1 MPMNNNVGTKRKLL
15 AVSFFPAFFPPS
27 SGGEQRCYYFYR
39 HLSEYFDVTLLS
51 MTYPSAKREE
61 IAHLPNFRELRI
73 PKPPETDQIHY
84 QLSSEGIGPECSAL
98 AIALASRFG
107 DTFSGELAAQAVNAD
122 LIIHDS
128 PFTLPYDR
136 NMGSDGVP
144 RIYNAYNV
152 EYQLAAQIFRGEI
165 GVRATEFV
173 HFLESELVAQASAV
187 LAISKEEADTFVGE
201 FSVPRERI
209 INAPNGFEPDTYDAG
224 RIERDDSVLF
234 LGSGHPPNIQAV
246 DFIIDVLA
254 PALPE
259 VTFNIVGSVC
269 RAFQRVLP
277 RNVRLLGFVDEQ
289 EKARLLLTCGAAIN
303 PLCAGAGTNLK
314 MLDYLSHGA
323 PVVTTS
329 IGARG
334 LPLTDGEH
342 VFLAEYERFAEVLR
356 ATLGHRPLAE
366 EVALRGQQEV
376 IGTLSWAG
384 IARHVANE
392 LHKLLHDHDE
402 LPRRRRVLTVCD
414 YPVDRPMGGGQVRI
428 AEMLR
433 ELGREFDVTL
443 VCFTNEPASSTR
455 AIADGVIQFAIP
467 KSPAHLAQQ
476 ASADNGFS
484 ISVADVVSGYHCGP
498 GTAFYERFAMLS
510 RHTDIILFEQCYL
523 AGLLGAA
530 PQGIPVVYSSQNV
543 EYDLKRALYAG
554 RADGNS
560 WLDAVQQFE
569 SALLARSELTVC
581 VSPSDAQRFRAIA
594 PDEKTVVVE
603 NGIRLCPPGHRSY
616 EARERLAV
624 FLGSSHP
631 PNIRAARFII
641 EVLAPS
647 VPDITFALAG
657 SVCTAV
663 ANCVLP
669 GNVLL
674 LGFLEVSEKAA
685 LLELADIAVNPLF
698 DGGGSS
704 LKVPDF
710 FAAGLPVVSSAVGVR
725 GYAALPGIHYVSA
738 DADSFVREVKDLMA
752 DPARRRFLSMQS
764 RRFAEQELDWEL
776 LGGRMRR
783 HLRSLLPRRKRP
795 RVLVLTYRF
804 GSPPRGGAETFLLRL
819 LEQWKVQDEMDVD
832 VASTRVGTIK
842 DNLHFSAIYGAPEGA
857 EIATLDVGTVHYF
870 DVDEPVPQA
879 MRLAKLLH
887 AMWMRESLE
896 LGRRLAKRDDRP
908 GLLGGW
914 NHAER
919 TSAGVV
925 CWAGSRA
932 QIRIPSGATKCT
944 VWGTIPSGTLALA
957 AMVAEQPLQEWKL
970 SANFNVEFA
979 LPAGSNIV
987 ELVSSKTMDSSIDPR
1002 ELAFLAS
1009 SIEFQV
1015 GNAGLKVDL
1024 SASLELR
1031 AKEVDTAAWVAD
1043 LVDVTEARDP
1053 LDDAIFVQ
1061 IRGPQSR
1068 ALDAWLD
1075 RELAGYDLLLVQGVP
1090 FATVPAGVRAA
1101 RRQGVPCVAL
1111 PHYHMEDRYY
1121 HWQSF
1126 YEAFSHADTVI
1137 AAPER
1142 SRKMFFDRIGAAAEV
1157 LPGGGLDP
1165 ADFSDE
1171 NIRAGRL
1178 AFQRLR
1184 NDGRPF
1190 VLVLGR
1196 KAGAKNYRM
1205 TIQAVELLRRHG
1217 RQLDL
1222 VMIGPD
1228 DDGLLLDDDGV
1239 CYYGSQ
1245 PRDVVIGAL
1254 AEAVCLVNMSDSE
1267 SFGIVLLEAWMAGT
1281 PVIAR
1286 ASCVAFAELVE
1297 DGENGYL
1304 ADDVSEIAERVT
1316 SYLLSPDLAAE
1327 HAKCGFALARSFSWA
1342 TLANEVSELVH
1353 RLVR

>member
-1 MPMNNNVGTKRKLL
+1 MNSDVGPKRKLL

-51 MTYPSAKREE
+51 MTYPSAVREE
-61 IAHLPNFRELRI
+61 IIHLPTFRELRI

-98 AIALASRFG
+98 AVALASSFG
-107 DTFSGELAAQAVNAD
+107 DIFAGELAAQAVNAD
-122 LIIHDS
+122 LIIHES

-136 NMGSDGVP
+136 NIGSDGVP
-144 RIYNAYNV
+144 RVYNAYNV
-152 EYQLAAQIFRGEI
+152 EYQLAAQIFRGDI

-173 HFLESELVAQASAV
+173 RFLETELVAHASAV
-187 LAISKEEADTFVGE
+187 LAISQEEAAIFVDE

-209 INAPNGFEPDTYDAG
+209 ISAPNGFEPDTGDVG
-224 RIERDDSVLF
+224 RMERGDSVLF
-234 LGSGHPPNIQAV
+234 LGSAHPPNIQAV
-246 DFIIDVLA
+246 DFIVDVLA
-254 PALPE
+254 QALPE
-259 VTFNIVGSVC
+259 VRFNIVGSVC
-269 RAFQRVLP
+269 KAHKGPLP
-277 RNVRLLGFVDEQ
+277 RNVHLLGFVDEH
-289 EKARLLLTCGAAIN
+289 EKTRLLSTCGAAIN

-314 MLDYLSHGA
+314 MLDYLAHGA

-342 VFLAEYERFAEVLR
+342 VFLAEYERFAEVLKNI
-356 ATLGHRPLAE
+356 LENRPLAE
-366 EVALRGQQEV
+366 EVALRGQREV
-376 IGTLSWAG
+376 TDTLSWAG
-384 IARHVANE
+384 IARHVAGE
-392 LHKLLHDHDE
+392 LHNLLDNHDA
-402 LPRRRRVLTVCD
+402 LPRRRRILTVCD

-428 AEMLR
+428 AEILR
-433 ELGREFDVTL
+433 ELGHEFDVTL
-443 VCFTNEPASSTR
+443 LCFTDESTR
-455 AIADGVIQFAIP
+455 STRVIADGVIQVAIP
-467 KSPAHLAQQ
+467 KSAAHLAQQ
-476 ASADNGFS
+476 VAADHGFS
-484 ISVADVVSGYHCGP
+484 VSVADVVSGYHCGP
-498 GTAFYERFAMLS
+498 GTALYERFATLS
-510 RHTDIILFEQCYL
+510 RRADIVLFEQCYL
-523 AGLLGAA
+523 AGLLDAV
-530 PQGIPVVYSSQNV
+530 PQGTPVVYSSQNV
-543 EYDLKRALYAG
+543 EYDLKRALYAN
-554 RADGNS
+554 RTDGNS

-569 SALLARSELTVC
+569 SQLLARSELTVC
-581 VSPSDAQRFRAIA
+581 VSPSDAERFRENV
-594 PDEKTVVVE
+594 PDERIVVVE
-603 NGIRLCPPGHRSY
+603 NGIRLGPSVRRRH

-624 FLGSSHP
+624 FLGSAHP
-631 PNIRAARFII
+631 PNVHAARFII
-641 EVLAPS
+641 EVLAPGL
-647 VPDITFALAG
+647 PDITFALAG
-657 SVCTAV
+657 SVCAAV
-663 ANCVLP
+663 TNCQFP

-674 LGFLEVSEKAA
+674 LGFLEDSEKAA
-685 LLELADIAVNPLF
+685 LLGLADIAVNPLF

-725 GYAALPGIHYVSA
+725 GYAVLPDIHYVSA
-738 DADSFVREVKDLMA
+738 DANSFAHEVKELMA
-752 DPARRRFLSMQS
+752 DHGRRRLLSMQS
-764 RRFAEQELDWEL
+764 RRFAEQELDWEY

-804 GSPPRGGAETFLLRL
+804 GAPPRGGAETFLLRL
-819 LEQWKVQDEMDVD
+819 LEQWKVQNEMDVD
-832 VASTRVGTIK
+832 VASTRVGPIR
-842 DNLHFSAIYGAPEGA
+842 DHLHFGAVYGDPEGA
-857 EIATLDVGTVHYF
+857 EIAAFDTDSVHYF
-870 DVDEPVPQA
+870 DVDEQMPQV
-879 MRLAKLLH
+879 MRVAKYLH

-896 LGRRLAKRDDRP
+896 LGRRLAKRDRRP

-919 TSAGVV
+919 TKTSVI

-932 QIRIPSGATKCT
+932 QIRAPGGACT
-944 VWGTIPSGTLALA
+944 CAVRGTIPSGTLNLA
-957 AMVAEQPLQEWKL
+957 AMVGEQTLQKWKL
-970 SANFNVEFA
+970 SADFSVEFA
-979 LPAGSNIV
+979 LPAGSDIV
-987 ELVSSKTMDSSIDPR
+987 ELVSSTILDSSIDPR

-1009 SIEFQV
+1009 SIEFHMGDV
-1015 GNAGLKVDL
+1015 SADVDL

-1053 LDDAIFVQ
+1053 LDDALFVQ
-1061 IRGPQSR
+1061 IRGPHSR

-1075 RELAGYDLLLVQGVP
+1075 RELTGYDLLLVQGVP
-1090 FATVPAGVRAA
+1090 FATVPVGIRAA

-1126 YEAFSHADTVI
+1126 YKAFSHSDAVI
-1137 AAPER
+1137 AAPEQ
-1142 SRKMFFDRIGAAAEV
+1142 SRKMFFDRIGATAEV

-1171 NIRAGRL
+1171 NIQAGRL
-1178 AFQRLR
+1178 AFRNLR
-1184 NDGRPF
+1184 NDDRPF

-1205 TIQAVELLRRHG
+1205 AIRAVELLRGQGH
-1217 RQLDL
+1217 QLDL

-1228 DDGLLLDDDGV
+1228 DDGAPVDGEGV
-1239 CYYGSQ
+1239 AYYGPQ

-1286 ASCVAFAELVE
+1286 ASCVAFAELVR

-1304 ADDVSEIAERVT
+1304 TDDVSEIAGRVT
-1316 SYLLSPDLAAE
+1316 NYLRSPDLAVE
-1327 HAKCGFALARSFSWA
+1327 HAKRGLQLTWSFSWA
-1342 TLANEVSELVH
+1342 TLAHEVSGLVY
-1353 RLVR
+1353 RLAR